1 MFSDDGTSIDDRP
14 TIVAIGY
21 SACSCSALSDFFK
34 HIPEDCPWAFILI
47 QGRSPPSQNAFDPPL
62 FPHSVIPLHAANN
75 GIRIEAGKIYWIP
88 PGLSMEFDQQRLV
101 TAKSIG
107 DDSEILPI
115 DLLFQSFA
123 ANQTQSSVGVILRSR
138 NDQGVT
144 IGRSLQESATD
155 GVVHHHDTTINPRT
169 WECITAKQDVD
180 KVLPPHQMPKAIE
193 YFLKGGSSAQ
203 LWIANPLCNELR
215 SHHSLASPGQIPFDQ
230 LMDHSIAASKSTPI
244 QDDIASYRQIIE
256 SALDAIVLL
265 TESGSILYMNPAM
278 QRMIQHDPQTS
289 RQLKMDAIDPS
300 HSLDWSTI
308 RANPQGF
315 LQESIWRRC
324 DGTYIPV
331 EFSASILANGDS
343 PLVCLMARDLSERYQ
358 LTTRLERM
366 GQMVEGSTDAILLW
380 SFEEGIE
387 SWNRGAC
394 LLYGYSTEESLGKCV
409 YTLLN
414 TQGDSR
420 WSDIEAELLTQREW
434 HGTLCQWTKT
444 GKRVYVSSRM
454 QLVVGRDEPFQV
466 LQIDR
471 DITNEREAL
480 EKLEK
485 ANSAA
490 ETANRAKTEFLTTIS
505 HELRT
510 PMTAMLGFADILQ
523 REPDHPEFFERV
535 ETIRR
540 NGEYLLALINDM
552 LDLSKIE
559 AGKVAIEKQQVDVV
573 QLTEDVR
580 TLMDVR
586 AKEEGIPLS
595 ISFDTPVPRFV
606 TSDRIRMRQ
615 ILVNLI
621 SNALK
626 FTNEGRVRVR
636 IGLHK
641 DDQLRDA
648 LVFEVEDT
656 GVGIA
661 PEGLKQLFQPFTQ
674 LVRESKHRYGGSGL
688 GLSISKRLAE
698 RMGADIT
705 VESTLGIGS
714 RFCLWHP
721 VSSLEIQQLIDASSL
736 RTSTTGSHL
745 PDRDASIVPL
755 QARVLLAD
763 DRRDVWRVAKY
774 YLEKAGAIV
783 SIAENGQIA
792 IDEAVNAR
800 ASGIPF
806 DIVLMDMQMPV
817 LNGKDAVIR
826 LRQLGFDIPIIAL
839 TADAME
845 GEREICLSIGCRDYV
860 PKPIH
865 GPDLIRLLAKHLGQ
879 LPVTPATTE
888 QPSTRNRNPF

>member
-1 MFSDDGTSIDDRP
+1 MFSDDGTSIHVPP

-21 SACSCSALSDFFK
+21 SACSCKALSDFFAQV
-34 HIPEDCPWAFILI
+34 PADCPWAFILI
-47 QGRSPPSQNAFDPPL
+47 QGSPLPTQESRGPPTSL
-62 FPHSVIPLHAANN
+62 HSKIPLQTANC
-75 GIRIEAGKIYWIP
+75 GMLIEAGTIYWIP
-88 PGLSMEFDQQRLV
+88 PNYSMEFDQQRLFS
-101 TAKSIG
+101 ANSS
-107 DDSEILPI
+107 SEDPAVRPI
-115 DLLFQSFA
+115 DRLFQSLA
-123 ANQTQSSVGVILRSR
+123 ANPNLTTVGVMLTSKSDDGLRGLQALRASSGYIVVQTQETQSALCSWDGSAAKNCVDEVLHPNQMPQAIDSFLKRISTEPYDASNADDIGLTSEPSRSPS
-138 NDQGVT
+138 
-144 IGRSLQESATD
+144 IS
-155 GVVHHHDTTINPRT
+155 NPR
-169 WECITAKQDVD
+169 CRNRADSN
-180 KVLPPHQMPKAIE
+180 
-193 YFLKGGSSAQ
+193 GSSTVD
-203 LWIANPLCNELR
+203 WIQND
-215 SHHSLASPGQIPFDQ
+215 LAP
-230 LMDHSIAASKSTPI
+230 
-244 QDDIASYRQIIE
+244 YRHITE

-265 TESGSILYMNPAM
+265 TETGSILYMNPAM
-278 QRMIQHDPQTS
+278 QRMTQHDQRSCARIT
-289 RQLKMDAIDPS
+289 MEVIDPS
-300 HSLDWSTI
+300 HSLDWKSI
-308 RANPQGF
+308 RENPQGL
-315 LQESIWRRC
+315 LQESIWQRR
-324 DGTYIPV
+324 DGTYVPV
-331 EFSASILANGDS
+331 EFSASILGNEDS
-343 PLVCLMARDLSERYQ
+343 PLLCLIARDLSERYH

-366 GQMVEGSTDAILLW
+366 GQMVESSTDAILLW
-380 SFEEGIE
+380 SIEEGIE

-394 LLYGYSTEESLGKCV
+394 LLYGFSTEESLGRPSHS
-409 YTLLN
+409 LLQ
-414 TQGDSR
+414 TQADVP
-420 WSDIEAELLTQREW
+420 WNEIEAALFSNHEW
-434 HGTLCQWTKT
+434 HGTLSQITRT
-444 GKRVYVSSRM
+444 GKRLYVSSRM
-454 QLVVGRDEPFQV
+454 QIVEGRDGATQV

-485 ANSAA
+485 ANIEA
-490 ETANRAKTEFLTTIS
+490 EAANRAKTEFLTTIS

-523 REPDHPEFFERV
+523 REPGHPEFFERV

-559 AGKVAIEKQQVDVV
+559 AGKVAIEKQQVDIL

-580 TLMDVR
+580 MLMDVR

-595 ISFDTPVPRFV
+595 MSFDTSVPRFV

-626 FTNEGRVRVR
+626 FTNEGHVHVR
-636 IGLHK
+636 ISLRK
-641 DDQLRDA
+641 DTQNRDA

-656 GVGIA
+656 GIGIA
-661 PEGLKQLFQPFTQ
+661 PDGVQRLFQPFTQ

-705 VESTLGIGS
+705 VESTLGKGS
-714 RFCLWHP
+714 RFSLWHP
-721 VSSLEIQQLIDASSL
+721 VSHVDLERLVDASHASSEMPAFS
-736 RTSTTGSHL
+736 RV
-745 PDRDASIVPL
+745 DRNQEIVPL

-783 SIAENGQIA
+783 SVAENGQIA

-800 ASGIPF
+800 ASGSAF

-845 GEREICLSIGCRDYV
+845 GERDICLAIGCHDYV

-879 LPVTPATTE
+879 LTPSSPTCSHE
-888 QPSTRNRNPF
+888 C